1 MNSSNLYKNSI
12 IFTIFLVSLL
22 FGFVLNEDFAGG
34 AKYDFGIHKETIRL
48 LFFESNLFGLLNYGN
63 DEIITN
69 THSPIFIIILKYIL
83 FFNEIFGRLIYL
95 VISSFIVLFFFKSL
109 KIKYKLD
116 SIYLFILSNFF
127 ILSPYYRSY
136 SIWPGDETLSLMFFC
151 VSIFF
156 YLKMI
161 FSENKKNQIIY
172 ISLNVLFLAI
182 SSYLRPIYCI
192 FSIFYFYSFFIER
205 KFDLKLFIIFIIQNF
220 VLAFPAF
227 YYVFILEVNFFI
239 SSIKKFNFI
248 NSFALFYLTMFFYLL
263 PFIYINID
271 KLLKFELN
279 KTNIFFTLASTLAV
293 LFFFDYK
300 NNSGGGFFYKL
311 SLLFFDSDILIYI
324 LFPFAFYLVNE
335 ILNIKNYKNLLLIIL
350 LIFFELDDYFFI
362 ESYDPL
368 FYLLL
373 FLVFK
378 SIYIDGFFQNIKKG
392 IIVLF
397 LFQVSLITIK
407 FLQQNYFQNI

>member
-1 MNSSNLYKNSI
+1 
-12 IFTIFLVSLL
+12 
-22 FGFVLNEDFAGG
+22 
-34 AKYDFGIHKETIRL
+34 
-48 LFFESNLFGLLNYGN
+48 
-63 DEIITN
+63 
-69 THSPIFIIILKYIL
+69 
-83 FFNEIFGRLIYL
+83 
-95 VISSFIVLFFFKSL
+95 
-109 KIKYKLD
+109 
-116 SIYLFILSNFF
+116 
-127 ILSPYYRSY
+127 
-136 SIWPGDETLSLMFFC
+136 
-151 VSIFF
+151 
-156 YLKMI
+156 
-161 FSENKKNQIIY
+161 
-172 ISLNVLFLAI
+172 
-182 SSYLRPIYCI
+182 
-192 FSIFYFYSFFIER
+192 
-205 KFDLKLFIIFIIQNF
+205 
-220 VLAFPAF
+220 
-227 YYVFILEVNFFI
+227 
-239 SSIKKFNFI
+239 
-248 NSFALFYLTMFFYLL
+248 MFFYLL

-407 FLQQNYFQNI
+407 FLQQNYFQNV